1 MVCSGTSRPFSL
13 NAPSSSFLPAAS
25 LLLSPELMT
34 EQRPEPDSP
43 NNLTGGGV
51 GVSNQTDVIE
61 LLTVDILSCM
71 GSYAHGGY
79 VSMCPYSPVA
89 CGIFRN
95 A

>member
-1 MVCSGTSRPFSL
+1 M
-13 NAPSSSFLPAAS
+13 PAAS
-25 LLLSPELMT
+25 LLLSPELMP

-79 VSMCPYSPVA
+79 VSMCPYSPVELSLA
-89 CGIFRN
+89 FFIAPDQTHEPGSSICVRPK
-95 A
+95 